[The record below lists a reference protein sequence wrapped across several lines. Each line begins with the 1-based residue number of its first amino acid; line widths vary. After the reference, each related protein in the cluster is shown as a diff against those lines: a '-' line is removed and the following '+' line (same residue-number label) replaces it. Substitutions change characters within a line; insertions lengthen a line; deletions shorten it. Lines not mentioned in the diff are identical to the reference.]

1 MSRKPL
7 DTSNSPNY
15 NASHAWTYKLGQ
27 LDMKNIKYI
36 KQPATS
42 DKIMDK
48 QHVAT
53 CCIFGSPTALLE
65 LKTFIWRS
73 TYPHEQHPVAYISC
87 PSTTS
92 SIWSGLILA
101 SSSIKICTS
110 GSLLHKLYLQT
121 IFCYH
126 SNTTSWLSIFHTTS
140 AFICLSIS
148 NHTTIT
154 TQFPVHHHLISY
166 YSWLPI
172 SNFISLMILSL
183 KYHPTSRFVDDNMM

>member
-1 MSRKPL
+1 
-7 DTSNSPNY
+7 
-15 NASHAWTYKLGQ
+15 
-27 LDMKNIKYI
+27 
-36 KQPATS
+36 
-42 DKIMDK
+42 MDK

-183 KYHPTSRFVDDNMM
+183 YYHPTSRFIDDNMMLDSNSHFAVFGDFHPTNTPSPNKIICDASLLRDFN